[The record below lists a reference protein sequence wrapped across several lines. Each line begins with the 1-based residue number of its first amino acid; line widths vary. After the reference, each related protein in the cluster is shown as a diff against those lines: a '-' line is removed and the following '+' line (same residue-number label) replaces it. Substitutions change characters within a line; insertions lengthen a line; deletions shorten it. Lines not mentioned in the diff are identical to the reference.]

1 VTRPLRQ
8 RLKRLLDDPDTAQG
22 RRFAFFIQSLILFSL
37 LTFSIS
43 TLPDL
48 SAEQRWLLE
57 VIEVVTVLIFTV
69 EYLLRLWVAERK
81 LRFVFSFFGLIDLMA
96 ILPFWLATG
105 VDLRSLRALR
115 LMRLFRILKLLR
127 YSRAIRRFQRAFVMI
142 REELV
147 MFLSLS
153 LILLYLAAVGIY
165 YFEHEAQPQQFSS
178 VFHSL
183 WWAVATLTT
192 VGYGDIY
199 PVTAGGKLF
208 TFVVL
213 IIGLGVVSIPSGMIA
228 SALSRAREEE
238 AGADQDVGRRR

>member
-1 VTRPLRQ
+1 MTSLRQ
-8 RLKRLLDDPDTAQG
+8 RLRPVLEDPDTPAG

-37 LTFSIS
+37 LTFSIG

-48 SAEQRWLLE
+48 PAGERRLLHL
-57 VIEVVTVLIFTV
+57 IEVVTVLIFTI
-69 EYLLRLWVAERK
+69 EYLLRLWVAERR

-115 LMRLFRILKLLR
+115 LLRLFRILKLLR
-127 YSRAIRRFQRAFVMI
+127 YSRAIRRFRRAFVMI

-153 LILLYLAAVGIY
+153 LILLYLSAVGIY
-165 YFEHEAQPQQFSS
+165 YFEHDAQPEQFSS

-199 PVTAGGKLF
+199 PITTGGKLF
-208 TFVVL
+208 TFAVL
-213 IIGLGVVSIPSGMIA
+213 MIGLGVVSIPSGLIA
-228 SALSRAREEE
+228 SALSKAREEE
-238 AGADQDVGRRR
+238 GDSGG